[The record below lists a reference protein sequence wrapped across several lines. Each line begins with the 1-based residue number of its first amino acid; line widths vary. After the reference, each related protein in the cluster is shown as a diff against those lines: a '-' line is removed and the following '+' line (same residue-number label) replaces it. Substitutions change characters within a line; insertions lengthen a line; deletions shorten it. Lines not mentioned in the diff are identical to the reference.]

1 MPHAV
6 SRLHALI
13 NGLQTLLLMALLLG
27 IAGVA
32 GALLFGNQGMWL
44 ALAVAL
50 LALILEPV
58 AASWLTLALYGA
70 RPIPPS
76 AAPEL
81 WHMAQAL
88 ATRAGLPAVP
98 VLHYVASP
106 MVNAFAVG
114 NRRRSAVALTTGLL
128 ETLTPRELFGVLAHE
143 TAHIANGDL
152 RVMGLADSVSRITAL
167 FALTGQLLLLV
178 SLPAWVLAEVQVA
191 WSALLLLTFSPHLAM
206 LAQLGLSRVREYD
219 ADRKAA
225 ELTGDPEGLA
235 LALTKIER
243 VSRGLRAWML
253 PGWGNPEPSWLR
265 THPATEARIA
275 RLMQMAQATQPTV
288 WPVLDLAWL
297 PPSGGRKAP
306 RWHPSGLW
314 R

>member
-1 MPHAV
+1 MPHAA
-6 SRLHALI
+6 SRLHALV
-13 NGLQTLLLMALLLG
+13 NGLQTLLLMGLLLG

-32 GALLFGNQGMWL
+32 GALSFGSQGMWL
-44 ALAVAL
+44 ALAIAL

-70 RPIPPS
+70 RPIHPT

-81 WHMAQAL
+81 WHMAQEL
-88 ATRAGLPAVP
+88 AARAGLPSVP

-128 ETLTPRELFGVLAHE
+128 RTLTPRELFGVLAHE

-167 FALTGQLLLLV
+167 FALTGQLLLLI
-178 SLPAWVLAEVQVA
+178 SLPAWVLAGVHVA
-191 WSALLLLTFSPHLAM
+191 WSALLLLAFSPHLAM
-206 LAQLGLSRVREYD
+206 LAQLGLSRVREFD

-225 ELTGDPEGLA
+225 ELTGDPQGLA

-243 VSRGLRAWML
+243 ASRSLRAWML

-288 WPVLDLAWL
+288 WPALDIEWL
-297 PPSGGRKAP
+297 PPSHGRRVP
-306 RWHPSGLW
+306 RWHPGGLW